1 MKECAEKQSIP
12 SNHIQ
17 PGRPQQNA
25 YVPRSNHTFRHEWLA
40 LQLRIFTS
48 SESIGLHDSEVMDD
62 GCIDRDNVGTLGIV
76 AARR

>member
-1 MKECAEKQSIP
+1 MNS
-12 SNHIQ
+12 
-17 PGRPQQNA
+17 
-25 YVPRSNHTFRHEWLA
+25 RSFEAWIETQLAPTLSHGDVFILA

-76 AARR
+76 AA